1 MWKKNR
7 MREKKGG
14 VKIGA
19 ELKRG
24 FSLVFLTEDKTLA
37 LFEKRAMK
45 SGKSI
50 SQKCMTSY

>member
-1 MWKKNR
+1 MEEEQNER
-7 MREKKGG
+7 KKGG

-45 SGKSI
+45 SGESI